1 MLSTIFH
8 STLTLALVSSLAA
21 AAPPKSSQAAEREAL
36 RQAIQA
42 LVEQTPLKSAR
53 VTVQVKS
60 LDDGQLVFAQDAD
73 ELLNPAS
80 NVKLFTAAAALA
92 RLGPEF
98 RFETEFLTDPD
109 FKEGKA
115 KVLYVRGGGD
125 PTISTERLYGIVTEL
140 THAGLKEIQDLVL
153 DEGYFDGE
161 RQAPGYEQEGGD
173 KAYLAPTGAL
183 SLNSNAVG
191 VYLRPADS
199 AGVRA
204 SVEVEPDSEYFVL
217 DAEVRTGTSTQ
228 RRYSVASTLERDQKH
243 QRLEVKGVV
252 PVGKGVWS
260 VWKKIDQPALYFGLT
275 LKELLKARG
284 IKVKGRVRQGPVA
297 ERAKLFH
304 LAQSDTLDLVLK
316 KLEKHSS
323 NFVAEQLIKTL
334 GAEERGVPGT
344 TAAGI
349 DVVEEFLE
357 KEVGLARGSY
367 VMKNGSGLND
377 ANRFSAA
384 QTNRLL
390 TTMMARFPLM
400 PEYLS
405 ALCIAGKDGT
415 LRHRFEGSDAVG
427 RLRAKTGTLETV
439 SALSGYVQA
448 VGGERFVFSIMVND
462 FSGRAS
468 AVVPYIDAL
477 GAAVAASSGTPG
489 GPSAAVASF
498 TSPPPSVVGSID
510 ELIARLRTYTTL
522 RQKADRR
529 SVPFL
534 RTAWRAEKDPAVR
547 AAIAEAAYQSEPRE
561 GANVRMLLDSAQA
574 TEDTFGRLAR
584 AAKQAGLDTPVLP
597 SLVELASTGNLEAC
611 SRLLTFVKPS
621 AADEGRAAWL
631 AENLAVVAN
640 DAPEELLAA
649 LKAMSEKEQP
659 AAVEALVA
667 GLVRAAQPET
677 PWWPALKA
685 AQGHADPA
693 TAEFARAL
701 EVTMSQRIAALKAPL
716 APVVATPVDSAPRPV
731 LPNGTVQ
738 PAPGG

>member
-21 AAPPKSSQAAEREAL
+21 AAPPKSSQATERQAL
-36 RQAIQA
+36 RQAIGA

-60 LDDGQLVFAQDAD
+60 LDDGQVVFAQDAD

-191 VYLRPADS
+191 VYLRPS
-199 AGVRA
+199 EVAGLRA

-217 DAEVRTGTSTQ
+217 DADVRTGTSTQ
-228 RRYSVASTLERDQKH
+228 RRYSVASTLERDQKR
-243 QRLEVKGVV
+243 QRLVVKGVV
-252 PVGKGVWS
+252 PVDKGVWS
-260 VWKKIDQPALYFGLT
+260 VWKKIDQPALYFGHT
-275 LKELLKARG
+275 LKALLQARG
-284 IKVKGRVRQGPVA
+284 VKVKGRVRQGPVA
-297 ERAKLFH
+297 ERAKPFH

-415 LRHRFEGSDAVG
+415 LRHRFEGSDAEG

-468 AVVPYIDAL
+468 GVVPYIDAL
-477 GAAVAASSGTPG
+477 GAAVASSGTAG

-498 TSPPPSVVGSID
+498 TSPLPSVVGPLE
-510 ELIARLRTYTTL
+510 ELVARLKTYSAL

-529 SVPFL
+529 SVSFL

-547 AAIAEAAYQSEPRE
+547 ALIAEAAYQSEPRE

-597 SLVELASTGNLEAC
+597 SLVELASTGNVEAC
-611 SRLLTFVKPS
+611 ARLLTYVKPS

-649 LKAMSEKEQP
+649 LKAMSEKDQP
-659 AAVEALVA
+659 AAVEALAA

-677 PWWPALKA
+677 PWWPTLRA
-685 AQGHADPA
+685 AQGHPDPT

-731 LPNGTVQ
+731 VPSGTVQ
-738 PAPGG
+738 AAPGG

>member
-1 MLSTIFH
+1 MLSTIFR
-8 STLTLALVSSLAA
+8 STLALVLVSSLAA
-21 AAPPKSSQAAEREAL
+21 AAPPKSSQAAERQAL

-98 RFETEFLTDPD
+98 RFETEFLTDRD

-140 THAGLKEIQDLVL
+140 THAGLKELQ
-153 DEGYFDGE
+153 
-161 RQAPGYEQEGGD
+161 
-173 KAYLAPTGAL
+173 AYLAPTGAL

-199 AGVRA
+199 AGLRA

-217 DAEVRTGTSTQ
+217 DADVRTGTSTQ
-228 RRYSVASTLERDQKH
+228 RRYSVASTLERDQKR
-243 QRLEVKGVV
+243 QRLVVKGVV
-252 PVGKGVWS
+252 PVDKGVWS
-260 VWKKIDQPALYFGLT
+260 VWKKIDQPALYFGHT
-275 LKELLKARG
+275 LKALLQARG
-284 IKVKGRVRQGPVA
+284 VKVKGRVRQGPVA

-304 LAQSDTLDLVLK
+304 LAQSETLDLVLK

-334 GAEERGVPGT
+334 GAEERGVPGS

-415 LRHRFEGSDAVG
+415 LRHRFEGSDAEG

-498 TSPPPSVVGSID
+498 TSPPPSVGSID
-510 ELIARLRTYTTL
+510 ELIARLKTYTAL

-547 AAIAEAAYQSEPRE
+547 AAIAEATYQSEPRE
-561 GANVRMLLDSAQA
+561 GANMRMLLDSAQA

-597 SLVELASTGNLEAC
+597 SLVELASTGNVEAC
-611 SRLLTFVKPS
+611 GRLLAFVKLS

-631 AENLAVVAN
+631 AEQLAVVAN
-640 DAPEELLAA
+640 DAPEELLSA
-649 LKAMSEKEQP
+649 LEAMSEKEQP

-677 PWWPALKA
+677 PWWPTLRA
-685 AQGHADPA
+685 AQGHPDPR

-701 EVTMSQRIAALKAPL
+701 EVTMSQRIAALRAPP
-716 APVVATPVDSAPRPV
+716 APVVATPTDGAPRPV
-731 LPNGTVQ
+731 PPNGTAQ